1 MFDLYSVE
9 QAEDAIVPTIVLSST
24 PPEQL
29 VFRLYNVDTLRQPAH
44 TILFDFFGRNFLQSF
59 FLPGFPLLAPQ
70 RLLLRLCGVVFAR
83 SHCHR
88 PATTSGRF
96 LQSRTPSPPQLLRL
110 RLSGFCSKTH
120 SHRPAT
126 SGRLIRGR
134 TPLLHRRDFS
144 STFRVL
150 FENSLHHYQQAD
162 PFFEFEHLFP
172 TAGDFFF
179 HFPGFVQGPA
189 SLLAPQRL
197 LLPLP
202 GVCSQPHSHHHYHQ
216 QQVDDFFGVEHL
228 FPPASDFFFH
238 FLRFA
243 RKLRPSPATRTAKH
257 PPRWLSTTLPSRRPP
272 SPGLMIST
280 PSIFPRTLARKVT
293 KTSPSLLVKTRQPRR
308 RPRER

>member
-29 VFRLYNVDTLRQPAH
+29 VFRLYDVDTLRQPAH

-70 RLLLRLCGVVFAR
+70 RLLLRLCEI
-83 SHCHR
+83 SL
-88 PATTSGRF
+88 PSTSN
-96 LQSRTPSPPQLLRL
+96 
-110 RLSGFCSKTH
+110 SKWTISSESNTFSTAGTSSSTFWVLFETH

-162 PFFEFEHLFP
+162 PFFEFEHPFP
-172 TAGDFFF
+172 T
-179 HFPGFVQGPA
+179 
-189 SLLAPQRL
+189 
-197 LLPLP
+197 
-202 GVCSQPHSHHHYHQ
+202 
-216 QQVDDFFGVEHL
+216 
-228 FPPASDFFFH
+228 ASDFFFH

-243 RKLRPSPATRTAKH
+243 RKLRPSPATRK
-257 PPRWLSTTLPSRRPP
+257 
-272 SPGLMIST
+272 
-280 PSIFPRTLARKVT
+280 PSIHQDGFLQHSRAVVPHHRAR
-293 KTSPSLLVKTRQPRR
+293 
-308 RPRER
+308 

>member
-29 VFRLYNVDTLRQPAH
+29 VFRLYDVDTLRQPAH

-70 RLLLRLCGVVFAR
+70 R
-83 SHCHR
+83 
-88 PATTSGRF
+88 
-96 LQSRTPSPPQLLRL
+96 LRL

-162 PFFEFEHLFP
+162 PFFEFEPSSPPQATSSSTFRVLFK
-172 TAGDFFF
+172 AQHHFSHHSDFFF
-179 HFPGFVQGPA
+179 YFPGFVRNFTPITITTNNKWTTSSGSNTSSRPPA
-189 SLLAPQRL
+189 TSSSTFCGLLANS
-197 LLPLP
+197 
-202 GVCSQPHSHHHYHQ
+202 VHHQ
-216 QQVDDFFGVEHL
+216 QQGQ
-228 FPPASDFFFH
+228 
-238 FLRFA
+238 
-243 RKLRPSPATRTAKH
+243 
-257 PPRWLSTTLPSRRPP
+257 
-272 SPGLMIST
+272 
-280 PSIFPRTLARKVT
+280 PSIHQDGFLQHSRAVVPHHRAR
-293 KTSPSLLVKTRQPRR
+293 
-308 RPRER
+308 